1 MWKRQLLKSNGNQF
15 LLSPGRSVTFSPE
28 VELTINYCGKRV
40 QMSHGPIMGLIMG
53 LGQLNCS
60 KIKLK
65 KINYRRGLLGIDRVL
80 HYLVKEW
87 LNHIKN
93 RQLPSLLQGIGPMN
107 SIVIFCEFNIQ
118 THPKYFLR
126 DHSDWPA
133 IFPFFDFHSPRC
145 HRSVPIAVRT
155 ISAWRTHCAWHS
167 TGCTKFH
174 LSHSSRCLGTNNAI
188 DLFVAGKI

>member
-1 MWKRQLLKSNGNQF
+1 MRLAAKYSNRIPMKSF
-15 LLSPGRSVTFSPE
+15 CFFFCLADRSVTFSPE

-107 SIVIFCEFNIQ
+107 SIVIFCKFEF
-118 THPKYFLR
+118 
-126 DHSDWPA
+126 S
-133 IFPFFDFHSPRC
+133 
-145 HRSVPIAVRT
+145 
-155 ISAWRTHCAWHS
+155 
-167 TGCTKFH
+167 H
-174 LSHSSRCLGTNNAI
+174 L
-188 DLFVAGKI
+188 

>member
-1 MWKRQLLKSNGNQF
+1 MSRTH
-15 LLSPGRSVTFSPE
+15 RSVTFSPE

-40 QMSHGPIMGLIMG
+40 QMSHGPIIGLIMG
-53 LGQLNCS
+53 LSQLNCS

-107 SIVIFCEFNIQ
+107 SIVIFCESQ
-118 THPKYFLR
+118 K
-126 DHSDWPA
+126 
-133 IFPFFDFHSPRC
+133 
-145 HRSVPIAVRT
+145 
-155 ISAWRTHCAWHS
+155 
-167 TGCTKFH
+167 K
-174 LSHSSRCLGTNNAI
+174 
-188 DLFVAGKI
+188 